1 MALSVF
7 RRRRPEAL
15 SEQMRAALAEISKNR
30 ADGYE
35 VMEYPGAGLIPS
47 AHCDGLEIRMV
58 KRVDPPHYRVIFV
71 YAEKNVRLRA
81 EILKRAL
88 G

>member
-1 MALSVF
+1 MSWPAFLPMALSVF

-47 AHCDGLEIRMV
+47 AHWVVGQFDRG
-58 KRVDPPHYRVIFV
+58 KP
-71 YAEKNVRLRA
+71 
-81 EILKRAL
+81 
-88 G
+88 